1 MNENLLDVLLYLF
14 ENFALTPALNS
25 SDAAANVRD
34 DLDDAGFFPEEI
46 DDAFEWLRAT
56 QPEQRATLTPPAADT
71 IRIYAGPELY
81 VLDAE
86 CRGYIARLERAGVL
100 NGQTRELVIDRLL
113 ALAEDELEGAEL
125 EQLKWVV
132 MMVLSS
138 TDGDNEAYA
147 RMEAMIHAETP
158 GASH

>member
-14 ENFALTPALNS
+14 ENFALTPALHN

-34 DLDDAGFFPEEI
+34 DLDDAGFFPDEI

-56 QPEQRATLTPPAADT
+56 QPEQRAALIPPAADS
-71 IRIYAGPELY
+71 IRIYAGPELH

-86 CRGYIARLERAGVL
+86 CRGYIARLEQAGVL
-100 NGQTRELVIDRLL
+100 NAQTRELVIDRLL

-138 TDGDNEAYA
+138 TEGDNEAYA

>member
-14 ENFALTPALNS
+14 ENFSLA
-25 SDAAANVRD
+25 DAEHASNIRD
-34 DLDDAGFFPEEI
+34 DLDDAGFYPDEI
-46 DDAFEWLRAT
+46 DDAFAWIRAT
-56 QPEQRATLTPPAADT
+56 DPTGQSQLTEPSEDA
-71 IRIYAGPELY
+71 IRIYTESEMH

-86 CRGYIARLERAGVL
+86 CRGFLTFLQQSGVL
-100 NGQTRELVIDRLL
+100 SAAAREIVIDRLM
-113 ALAEDELEGAEL
+113 ALAEDAFEGAEI

-138 TDGDNEAYA
+138 SGEDQAYA
-147 RMEAMIHAETP
+147 RMEAMLHAESP

>member
-14 ENFALTPALNS
+14 ENFALAPALT
-25 SDAAANVRD
+25 SDDTAANVRD
-34 DLDDAGFFPEEI
+34 DLGDAGFFPDEI

-56 QPEQRATLTPPAADT
+56 QPEQLAELTPPSSDA
-71 IRIYAGPELY
+71 IRIYAGPELS

-86 CRGYIARLERAGVL
+86 CRGYIARLETAGVL
-100 NGQTRELVIDRLL
+100 NSQTRELVIDRMM